1 MPMAFTSEQMVLLVT
16 TFRHHRSDHCLHRLE
31 SEKQDPIWRY
41 IAGES
46 ELISRC
52 RPQSQV
58 IEIIVGHLLFPFFC
72 VAKHTIIW
80 NNIWNCRAWHK
91 KRKQDTRQRWHKWLA
106 QQTRH
111 YTTVDSRNDTKL
123 LSSSEP
129 MLPNS
134 AALRTVSRLVHRH
147 FSCNCS
153 PSVRMWS

>member
-1 MPMAFTSEQMVLLVT
+1 MPMAFTSEQIVLLVT
-16 TFRHHRSDHCLHRLE
+16 TFRHHKSDHCLHRWHQLE

-91 KRKQDTRQRWHKWLA
+91 TKTGHWTKVTQVACAADATLH
-106 QQTRH
+106 
-111 YTTVDSRNDTKL
+111 DSRNDTKL
-123 LSSSEP
+123 WSSSEP
-129 MLPNS
+129 MLPTY

>member
-1 MPMAFTSEQMVLLVT
+1 MPMANVSAG
-16 TFRHHRSDHCLHRLE
+16 HHRSDYCLHRLE

-80 NNIWNCRAWHK
+80 NNIWNCRAWHRNENRTLDK
-91 KRKQDTRQRWHKWLA
+91 GDTSGLRSRRDTTRQ
-106 QQTRH
+106 
-111 YTTVDSRNDTKL
+111 YRNDTKL
-123 LSSSEP
+123 WSSSEP

>member
-1 MPMAFTSEQMVLLVT
+1 MPMALITSEQMVLLVT
-16 TFRHHRSDHCLHRLE
+16 TFRCHRSDDCLHRLE

-111 YTTVDSRNDTKL
+111 YTTVEMTQNCEAPWNPCFQPL
-123 LSSSEP
+123 LLYGVSSQ
-129 MLPNS
+129 
-134 AALRTVSRLVHRH
+134 TVFL
-147 FSCNCS
+147 SCNCS
-153 PSVRMWS
+153 PSERMWS